1 MVKKVTK
8 NYHVIPK
15 HNLTQEELLLE
26 KFASFLITLSLLF
39 LSSFIH
45 SATLA
50 DVYELALT
58 SDPQLKIDEATF
70 KANKEIK
77 NKAMAG
83 LLPKLSLR
91 AGTTWNENKNTESNA
106 SLFTDTQG
114 SNSNYYSANLIQ
126 PIFRVDSWF
135 QFSQGKAL
143 GEAAEAKFALS
154 QQETIIRISN
164 VYFNLLKAK
173 KNLEVARLEEQSIK
187 KQRDRTKRLYEEGVS
202 SKSEYQEAQAFY
214 DLAKV
219 SKIATEGQLEF
230 AREAMIAI
238 IGDAPDIKDL
248 NDDFPISK
256 PDPIEQDQWAGLALA
271 NSFTLKA
278 SKLNATAAKKNSQAK
293 LASHFPDI
301 DLVAS
306 ITQNNS
312 RGIVDF
318 AVGAGG
324 PNVVYGPNGIEQ
336 TRYSLEFN
344 WPIVT
349 GGLLHAERRE
359 AKALAEQADQQELLT
374 ERFVIRDVKT
384 KFTSVLT
391 NLANVNARKASLK
404 SSDFAL
410 KATMVGYEENTR
422 NIVDLLNAEKNYFSA
437 QRDLIAAKYD
447 YIISTLE
454 LKLASGILSPAD
466 IYEISGY
473 LDS

>member
-1 MVKKVTK
+1 MSFQ
-8 NYHVIPK
+8 K

-26 KFASFLITLSLLF
+26 KFASFLLTLSFLF
-39 LSSFIH
+39 LSSFGH
-45 SATLA
+45 TATLA

-58 SDPQLKIDEATF
+58 NDPQLKIDEATF
-70 KANKEIK
+70 NANKEIK

-83 LLPKLSLR
+83 LLPKFSLR

-106 SLFTDTQG
+106 ALFTDTQG

-126 PIFRVDSWF
+126 PIFRVDTWF

-164 VYFNLLKAK
+164 IYFNLLKAK

-202 SKSEYQEAQAFY
+202 SKSEFQEAQAFY
-214 DLAKV
+214 DLARV
-219 SKIATEGQLEF
+219 SKIASEGQLEF
-230 AREAMIAI
+230 AREAMISI

-248 NDDFPISK
+248 NDDFPVSK
-256 PDPIEQDQWAGLALA
+256 PDPVEQDQWADLALA

-278 SKLNATAAKKNSQAK
+278 SKLNATAARKNSQAK

-312 RGIVDF
+312 RGIVGFDPQN
-318 AVGAGG
+318 GATF
-324 PNVVYGPNGIEQ
+324 GPNGIEQ

-404 SSDFAL
+404 SSNFAL

>member
-8 NYHVIPK
+8 NYHVVTK

-39 LSSFIH
+39 FSSFGH
-45 SATLA
+45 SATLG

-58 SDPQLKIDEATF
+58 NDPQLKIDEATF
-70 KANKEIK
+70 NANKEIK

-83 LLPKLSLR
+83 LLPKFSLR
-91 AGTTWNENKNTESNA
+91 AGTTWNENKNTQNT

-126 PIFRVDSWF
+126 PIFRVDTWF
-135 QFSQGKAL
+135 QFSQGRAL

-173 KNLEVARLEEQSIK
+173 KNLEVAKLEEQSIK

-219 SKIATEGQLEF
+219 SKIASEGQLEF
-230 AREAMIAI
+230 AREVMISI
-238 IGDAPDIKDL
+238 IGDVPEIKDL

-256 PDPIEQDQWAGLALA
+256 PDPIEQDQWAELAMA

-278 SKLNATAAKKNSQAK
+278 STLNAMAAKKNSQAK

-312 RGIVDF
+312 RGIVGFNPATDPP
-318 AVGAGG
+318 VT
-324 PNVVYGPNGIEQ
+324 YGPNGIEQ

-404 SSDFAL
+404 SSNFAL

-454 LKLASGILSPAD
+454 LKLASGILSPVD
-466 IYEISGY
+466 IYEISSY
-473 LDS
+473 LDT

>member
-8 NYHVIPK
+8 NYHVIPN
-15 HNLTQEELLLE
+15 HNLTQEEQLLE
-26 KFASFLITLSLLF
+26 KFTSFLITISFLF
-39 LSSFIH
+39 LCSLSY

-58 SDPQLKIDEATF
+58 NDPQLKIDEATYN
-70 KANKEIK
+70 ADKEIK
-77 NKAMAG
+77 NKALAG

-91 AGTTWNENKNTESNA
+91 AGTTWNENKNTEVNA
-106 SLFTDTQG
+106 SLFTDTEG
-114 SNSNYYSANLIQ
+114 SNSNFYSANLIQ
-126 PIFRVDSWF
+126 PIFRVDTWF

-143 GEAAEAKFALS
+143 GQAAEAKFALS

-164 VYFNLLKAK
+164 VYFDLLKAL

-202 SKSEYQEAQAFY
+202 SKSEFQEAQAFY
-214 DLAKV
+214 DLARV
-219 SKIATEGQLEF
+219 SKIASEGQLEF
-230 AREAMIAI
+230 AKEAMISI
-238 IGDAPDIKDL
+238 VGDAPEIKDL
-248 NDDFPISK
+248 NDNFPVSK
-256 PDPIEQDQWAGLALA
+256 PDPIEQDQWAELALT
-271 NSFTLKA
+271 NSFLLKA

-293 LASHFPDI
+293 IASHFPDI

-306 ITQNNS
+306 FTQNNS

-318 AVGAGG
+318 DPTAN
-324 PNVVYGPNGIEQ
+324 PPVVYGPNGIEQ
-336 TRYSLEFN
+336 KRYSLEFN

-349 GGLLHAERRE
+349 GGLINAERRE
-359 AKALAEQADQQELLT
+359 AKALAEQAEQQKILT

-391 NLANVNARKASLK
+391 NMANVNARKASLE
-404 SSDFAL
+404 SSNFAL
-410 KATMVGYEENTR
+410 KATRVGYEENTR

-454 LKLASGILSPAD
+454 LKLASGILSPAE
-466 IYEISGY
+466 IYEISRY

>member
-1 MVKKVTK
+1 M
-8 NYHVIPK
+8 
-15 HNLTQEELLLE
+15 
-26 KFASFLITLSLLF
+26 
-39 LSSFIH
+39 
-45 SATLA
+45 
-50 DVYELALT
+50 
-58 SDPQLKIDEATF
+58 
-70 KANKEIK
+70 
-77 NKAMAG
+77 
-83 LLPKLSLR
+83 
-91 AGTTWNENKNTESNA
+91 
-106 SLFTDTQG
+106 
-114 SNSNYYSANLIQ
+114 
-126 PIFRVDSWF
+126 
-135 QFSQGKAL
+135 
-143 GEAAEAKFALS
+143 
-154 QQETIIRISN
+154 IS
-164 VYFNLLKAK
+164 
-173 KNLEVARLEEQSIK
+173 
-187 KQRDRTKRLYEEGVS
+187 
-202 SKSEYQEAQAFY
+202 
-214 DLAKV
+214 
-219 SKIATEGQLEF
+219 
-230 AREAMIAI
+230 I

-248 NDDFPISK
+248 NDDFPVSK
-256 PDPIEQDQWAGLALA
+256 PDPVEQDQWADLALA

-278 SKLNATAAKKNSQAK
+278 SKLNAMAARKNSQAK

-312 RGIVDF
+312 RGIVGFDLQN
-318 AVGAGG
+318 GATF
-324 PNVVYGPNGIEQ
+324 GPNGIEQ

-359 AKALAEQADQQELLT
+359 ANALAEQADQQELLT

-391 NLANVNARKASLK
+391 NLANVNARKASFE
-404 SSDFAL
+404 SSNFAL

>member
-8 NYHVIPK
+8 NYHVIPN

-39 LSSFIH
+39 LSSFGH
-45 SATLA
+45 TATLA

-58 SDPQLKIDEATF
+58 NDPQLKIDEATF
-70 KANKEIK
+70 NANKEIK

-83 LLPKLSLR
+83 LLPKFSLR
-91 AGTTWNENKNTESNA
+91 AGTTWNENKNTENT

-126 PIFRVDSWF
+126 PIFRVDTWF

-164 VYFNLLKAK
+164 IYFNLLKAK

-202 SKSEYQEAQAFY
+202 SKSEFQEAQAFY
-214 DLAKV
+214 DLARV
-219 SKIATEGQLEF
+219 SKIASEGQLEF
-230 AREAMIAI
+230 AREAMISI

-248 NDDFPISK
+248 NDDFPVSK
-256 PDPIEQDQWAGLALA
+256 PDPVEQDQWADLALA

-278 SKLNATAAKKNSQAK
+278 SKLNATAARKNSQAK

-312 RGIVDF
+312 RGIVGFD
-318 AVGAGG
+318 
-324 PNVVYGPNGIEQ
+324 P
-336 TRYSLEFN
+336 
-344 WPIVT
+344 
-349 GGLLHAERRE
+349 
-359 AKALAEQADQQELLT
+359 T
-374 ERFVIRDVKT
+374 EWCYFWSKRD
-384 KFTSVLT
+384 
-391 NLANVNARKASLK
+391 
-404 SSDFAL
+404 
-410 KATMVGYEENTR
+410 
-422 NIVDLLNAEKNYFSA
+422 
-437 QRDLIAAKYD
+437 
-447 YIISTLE
+447 
-454 LKLASGILSPAD
+454 
-466 IYEISGY
+466 
-473 LDS
+473 

>member
-8 NYHVIPK
+8 NYHVVTK

-39 LSSFIH
+39 FSSFGH
-45 SATLA
+45 SATLG

-58 SDPQLKIDEATF
+58 NDPQLKIDEATF
-70 KANKEIK
+70 NANKEIK

-83 LLPKLSLR
+83 LLPKFSLR
-91 AGTTWNENKNTESNA
+91 AGTTWNENKNTQNT

-126 PIFRVDSWF
+126 PIFRVDTWF
-135 QFSQGKAL
+135 QFSQGRAL

-173 KNLEVARLEEQSIK
+173 KNLEVAKLEEQSIK

-219 SKIATEGQLEF
+219 SKIASEGQLEF
-230 AREAMIAI
+230 AREVMISI
-238 IGDAPDIKDL
+238 IGDVPEIKDL

-256 PDPIEQDQWAGLALA
+256 PDPIEQDQWAELAMA

-278 SKLNATAAKKNSQAK
+278 STLNAMAAKKNSQAK

-312 RGIVDF
+312 RGIVGFNPATDPP
-318 AVGAGG
+318 VT
-324 PNVVYGPNGIEQ
+324 YGPNGIEQ

-404 SSDFAL
+404 SSNFAL

-454 LKLASGILSPAD
+454 LKLASGILSPVD

>member
-8 NYHVIPK
+8 NYHVVTK

-39 LSSFIH
+39 FSFFGH
-45 SATLA
+45 SATLG

-58 SDPQLKIDEATF
+58 NDPQLKIDEATF
-70 KANKEIK
+70 NANKEIK

-83 LLPKLSLR
+83 LLPKFSLR
-91 AGTTWNENKNTESNA
+91 AGTTWNENKNTQNT

-126 PIFRVDSWF
+126 PIFRVDTWF

-219 SKIATEGQLEF
+219 SKISSEGQLEF
-230 AREAMIAI
+230 AREAMISI

-248 NDDFPISK
+248 NDDFPVSK
-256 PDPIEQDQWAGLALA
+256 PDPIEQDQWAELAMA

-318 AVGAGG
+318 NPATNPPVT
-324 PNVVYGPNGIEQ
+324 YGPNGVEQ

-374 ERFVIRDVKT
+374 ERFVLRDVKT

-404 SSDFAL
+404 SSNFAL

>member
-1 MVKKVTK
+1 MEK
-8 NYHVIPK
+8 
-15 HNLTQEELLLE
+15 LT
-26 KFASFLITLSLLF
+26 SFLITLSLLF
-39 LSSFIH
+39 FCSFGY
-45 SATLA
+45 SANLA
-50 DVYELALT
+50 DIYELAL
-58 SDPQLKIDEATF
+58 SNDPQLKIDEATF
-70 KANKEIK
+70 NANKEIK
-77 NKAMAG
+77 NKAMSG
-83 LLPKLSLR
+83 LLPKFSLR

-126 PIFRVDSWF
+126 PIFRVDTWF
-135 QFSQGKAL
+135 QFAQGKAL

-164 VYFNLLKAK
+164 TYFNLLKAK

-214 DLAKV
+214 DLARV
-219 SKIATEGQLEF
+219 SKIASEGSLEF
-230 AREAMIAI
+230 AREAMISI
-238 IGDAPDIKDL
+238 IGDSPEINDL

-256 PDPIEQDQWAGLALA
+256 PDPIDQDQWAQLALS
-271 NSFTLKA
+271 NSFALKA
-278 SKLNATAAKKNSQAK
+278 SKMNTTAAKKNSQAK

-306 ITQNNS
+306 LTQNNS
-312 RGIVDF
+312 QGIVGF
-318 AVGAGG
+318 NPSTNPPVT
-324 PNVVYGPNGIEQ
+324 YGPNGIEQ

-359 AKALAEQADQQELLT
+359 AKALSEQATQQERLT
-374 ERFVIRDVKT
+374 ERYVIRDVRT

-404 SSDFAL
+404 SSNFAL

-454 LKLASGILSPAD
+454 LKLASGMLSPVD
-466 IYEISGY
+466 IYEISSY

>member
-26 KFASFLITLSLLF
+26 KFTSFLLTLSFLF
-39 LSSFIH
+39 LSSFAH
-45 SATLA
+45 TATLA

-58 SDPQLKIDEATF
+58 NDPQLKIDEATF
-70 KANKEIK
+70 NANKEIK

-83 LLPKLSLR
+83 LLPKFSLR
-91 AGTTWNENKNTESNA
+91 AGTTWNENKNTENT

-126 PIFRVDSWF
+126 PIFRVDTWF

-214 DLAKV
+214 DLARV
-219 SKIATEGQLEF
+219 SKIASEGQLEI
-230 AREAMIAI
+230 AREVMISI

-248 NDDFPISK
+248 NDDFPVSK
-256 PDPIEQDQWAGLALA
+256 PDPIEQDQWAELALT
-271 NSFTLKA
+271 NSFTLKT
-278 SKLNATAAKKNSQAK
+278 SKLNAMAAKKNSQAK

-306 ITQNNS
+306 ISQNNS
-312 RGIVDF
+312 RGIVGF
-318 AVGAGG
+318 NPATNPPVT
-324 PNVVYGPNGIEQ
+324 YGPNGVEQ

-404 SSDFAL
+404 SSNFAL

>member
-1 MVKKVTK
+1 M
-8 NYHVIPK
+8 
-15 HNLTQEELLLE
+15 E
-26 KFASFLITLSLLF
+26 KFTSFLITIYFLF
-39 LSSFIH
+39 LCSLSY

-58 SDPQLKIDEATF
+58 NDPQLKIDEATYN
-70 KANKEIK
+70 ADKEIK
-77 NKAMAG
+77 NKALAG

-91 AGTTWNENKNTESNA
+91 AGTTWNENKNTEVNA
-106 SLFTDTQG
+106 SLFTDTEG
-114 SNSNYYSANLIQ
+114 SNSNFYSANLIQ
-126 PIFRVDSWF
+126 PIFRVDTWF

-143 GEAAEAKFALS
+143 GQAAEAKFALS

-164 VYFNLLKAK
+164 VYFDLLKAL

-202 SKSEYQEAQAFY
+202 SKSEFQEAQAFY
-214 DLAKV
+214 DLARV
-219 SKIATEGQLEF
+219 SKIASEGQLEF
-230 AREAMIAI
+230 AKEAMISI
-238 IGDAPDIKDL
+238 VGDAPEIKDL
-248 NDDFPISK
+248 NDNFPVSK
-256 PDPIEQDQWAGLALA
+256 PDPIEQDQWAELALT
-271 NSFTLKA
+271 NSFLLKA

-293 LASHFPDI
+293 IASHFPDI

-306 ITQNNS
+306 FTQNNS

-318 AVGAGG
+318 DPTAN
-324 PNVVYGPNGIEQ
+324 PPVVYGPNGIEQ
-336 TRYSLEFN
+336 KRYSLEFN

-349 GGLLHAERRE
+349 GGLINAERRE
-359 AKALAEQADQQELLT
+359 AKALAEQAEQQKILT

-391 NLANVNARKASLK
+391 NMANVNARKASLE
-404 SSDFAL
+404 SSNFAL
-410 KATMVGYEENTR
+410 KATRVGYEENTR

-454 LKLASGILSPAD
+454 LKLASGILSPAE
-466 IYEISGY
+466 IYEISRY

>member
-8 NYHVIPK
+8 NYHVVTK

-39 LSSFIH
+39 FSSFGH
-45 SATLA
+45 SATLG

-58 SDPQLKIDEATF
+58 NDPQLKIDEATF
-70 KANKEIK
+70 NANKEIK

-83 LLPKLSLR
+83 LLPKFSLR
-91 AGTTWNENKNTESNA
+91 AGTTWNENKNTQNT

-126 PIFRVDSWF
+126 PIFRVDTWF
-135 QFSQGKAL
+135 QFSQGRAL

-173 KNLEVARLEEQSIK
+173 KNLEVAKLEEQSIK

-219 SKIATEGQLEF
+219 SKIASEGQLEF
-230 AREAMIAI
+230 AREVMISI
-238 IGDAPDIKDL
+238 IGDVPEIKDL

-256 PDPIEQDQWAGLALA
+256 PDPIEQDQWAELAMA

-278 SKLNATAAKKNSQAK
+278 SKLNAMAAKKNSQAK

-312 RGIVDF
+312 RGIVGFNPATDPP
-318 AVGAGG
+318 VT
-324 PNVVYGPNGIEQ
+324 YGPNGIEQ

-404 SSDFAL
+404 SSNFAL

-473 LDS
+473 LDT

>member
-26 KFASFLITLSLLF
+26 KFTTFLITLSLLF
-39 LSSFIH
+39 LSSYGH

-58 SDPQLKIDEATF
+58 NDPQLKIDEATF
-70 KANKEIK
+70 NANKEIK

-83 LLPKLSLR
+83 LLPKFSLR
-91 AGTTWNENKNTESNA
+91 AGTTWNENKNTENT

-126 PIFRVDSWF
+126 PIFRVDTWF

-202 SKSEYQEAQAFY
+202 SKSEFQEAQAFY

-219 SKIATEGQLEF
+219 SKIASEGQLEF
-230 AREAMIAI
+230 AREAMISI
-238 IGDAPDIKDL
+238 IGDSPDIKDL

-256 PDPIEQDQWAGLALA
+256 PDPIEQDQWAELALA

-278 SKLNATAAKKNSQAK
+278 SKLNPTAAKKNSQAK

-312 RGIVDF
+312 RGIVGF
-318 AVGAGG
+318 NPATNPPVT
-324 PNVVYGPNGIEQ
+324 YGPNGVEQ

-384 KFTSVLT
+384 KFTAVLT

-404 SSDFAL
+404 SSNFAL

>member
-8 NYHVIPK
+8 NYHVIPN

-39 LSSFIH
+39 LSSFGH
-45 SATLA
+45 TATLA

-58 SDPQLKIDEATF
+58 NDPQLKIDEATF
-70 KANKEIK
+70 NANKEIK

-83 LLPKLSLR
+83 LLPKFSLR

-126 PIFRVDSWF
+126 PIFRVDTWF

-202 SKSEYQEAQAFY
+202 SKSEFQEAQAFY

-219 SKIATEGQLEF
+219 SKIASEGQLEF
-230 AREAMIAI
+230 AREAMISI

-248 NDDFPISK
+248 NDDFPVSK
-256 PDPIEQDQWAGLALA
+256 PDPIEQDQWAELALA

-312 RGIVDF
+312 RGIVGF
-318 AVGAGG
+318 SMQQNG
-324 PNVVYGPNGIEQ
+324 PPVTYGPNGIEQ

-374 ERFVIRDVKT
+374 ERFVIQRC
-384 KFTSVLT
+384 
-391 NLANVNARKASLK
+391 
-404 SSDFAL
+404 
-410 KATMVGYEENTR
+410 
-422 NIVDLLNAEKNYFSA
+422 KNKIYF
-437 QRDLIAAKYD
+437 
-447 YIISTLE
+447 
-454 LKLASGILSPAD
+454 GINQFS
-466 IYEISGY
+466 
-473 LDS
+473 

>member
-26 KFASFLITLSLLF
+26 KFTSFLITLSLLF

-312 RGIVDF
+312 RGIVDLRYHWGVHPS
-318 AVGAGG
+318 APDRAPKRGIQRDAERHLRIELQWDKPLSCKLRRGHPPERDDVRQRDACRRSERAGG
-324 PNVVYGPNGIEQ
+324 LRHQPGGWVYPRGVERLPDRHHEPDGGDGADHAHDTHGRQ
-336 TRYSLEFN
+336 WS
-344 WPIVT
+344 PIV
-349 GGLLHAERRE
+349 LLQH
-359 AKALAEQADQQELLT
+359 
-374 ERFVIRDVKT
+374 
-384 KFTSVLT
+384 
-391 NLANVNARKASLK
+391 
-404 SSDFAL
+404 
-410 KATMVGYEENTR
+410 
-422 NIVDLLNAEKNYFSA
+422 
-437 QRDLIAAKYD
+437 
-447 YIISTLE
+447 
-454 LKLASGILSPAD
+454 
-466 IYEISGY
+466 
-473 LDS
+473 